1 MKTIGIIGGMGP
13 AATCDLY
20 QKITDWTDAACDQD
34 HIHIIIDSNTNIPDR
49 TAAILHGGK
58 DPVPELVKSAK
69 LLESAGADF
78 LIMPCN
84 TAHYFKDKITEQVNI
99 PLVSII
105 ESTADALLKKGV
117 KKAALLATDGTVQSG
132 VYAKVFEKKG
142 IDLVTPDEEGQK
154 VIMSLIYDYVKKGIM
169 DPKKLPT
176 EETRAIVKKLQDD
189 GCQAII
195 LGCTELPLAFKA
207 LGMYD
212 ICTDATLELAK
223 AAIRFAGAPLKEN
236 A

>member
-20 QKITDWTDAACDQD
+20 QKITDATDAKTDQD

-49 TAAILHGGK
+49 TAAILHGGT

-69 LLESAGADF
+69 LLENAGADF

-84 TAHYFKDKITEQVNI
+84 TAHYFKDKITAQVHI

-117 KKAALLATDGTVQSG
+117 KKAGLLATDGNIQSG
-132 VYAKVFEKKG
+132 VYNHVFDAKG
-142 IDLVTPDEEGQK
+142 IELETPQGDDQK
-154 VIMSLIYDYVKKGIM
+154 VIMSLIYDYVKKGIL
-169 DPKKLPT
+169 DPDKLPAQKT
-176 EETRAIVKKLQDD
+176 KEIVKKLQDD
-189 GCQAII
+189 GCQSII

-212 ICTDATLELAK
+212 MCTDATLELAK
-223 AAIRFAGAPLKEN
+223 AAVRYAGAPLKEE
-236 A
+236 